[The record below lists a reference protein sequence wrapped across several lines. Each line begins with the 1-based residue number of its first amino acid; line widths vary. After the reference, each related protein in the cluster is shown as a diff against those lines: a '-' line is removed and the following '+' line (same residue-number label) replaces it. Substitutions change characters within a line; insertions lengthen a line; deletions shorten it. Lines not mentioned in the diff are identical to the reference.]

1 MMSYVSS
8 PFLQQLLLLGPWIA
22 WPSMEEHPACCPF
35 QPPDHCDAGLHTGS
49 QGPRFGKGFLYL
61 QKQKNVITQSIETGG
76 EFNFLN

>member
-1 MMSYVSS
+1 MSYVSS

-49 QGPRFGKGFLYL
+49 QGPRFGKGFPVFTKTEECYY
-61 QKQKNVITQSIETGG
+61 TEYRDRW
-76 EFNFLN
+76 